1 MVEAVAY
8 GRCVVDGLAVRALAI
23 VGIEC
28 PQHFLCRRQRAER
41 MQLCV
46 CPFLHL
52 VQQVEAS
59 VTFIII
65 IRESVG
71 ELDAVV
77 VLLVEGEGQFGNKAE
92 VMRAVDVGAVTV
104 PEVGCSISFGVVQQV
119 VLEDILV
126 SVVEVIAVVERE
138 IDVVVVGRTDVEEA
152 IVVNVD
158 VATRAVPTRGIAVEG
173 IASQQVSRVWRHQAV
188 HPCFAPALGH
198 VLCQRRTRGVGV
210 VRPMQVFQRD
220 VVVEVHILEGFP

>member
-1 MVEAVAY
+1 
-8 GRCVVDGLAVRALAI
+8 
-23 VGIEC
+23 
-28 PQHFLCRRQRAER
+28 

-46 CPFLHL
+46 RPFLHL
-52 VQQVEAS
+52 VQQVETS
-59 VTFIII
+59 VAFIII
-65 IRESVG
+65 IRDSIG
-71 ELDAVV
+71 ELNAMV

-126 SVVEVIAVVERE
+126 SVAEGVTVVDEEVN
-138 IDVVVVGRTDVEEA
+138 VVVVGRTDVEEA

-158 VATRAVPTRGIAVEG
+158 VATRALSTRDVAVEG

-188 HPCFAPALGH
+188 HPCFAPALCH

-210 VRPMQVFQRD
+210 VRPVQVLQRD
-220 VVVEVHILEGFP
+220 VVVEVYVLEGFP